1 MPHAL
6 TAIIVRRVDH
16 ESYVFGYDSCATE
29 HLYDHG
35 MPGRPVVRFHLVGG
49 TINKM
54 CDSKVM

>member
-35 MPGRPVVRFHLVGG
+35 MPGRPVVRFKHNQQDV
-49 TINKM
+49 
-54 CDSKVM
+54 